1 MQNGYL
7 IFWTVVIMHAII
19 VAPVQGDLAEMAKAP
34 SLFEGILDKSSARE
48 TLAPKYEDDQPGW
61 QSTGRG
67 FEKRVASKK
76 SNPTAHEN
84 KKNNEKAPL
93 WNIAFCEGVPLPPLL
108 ENVCKWI
115 THFLAE
121 RHQYEKECVRAHL
134 YVRKVGNGALS
145 IPLLEGPKML
155 AAGKRPF
162 CLSWQGGKA
171 PYRIRLYHQYE
182 RRPFIERKPDKDSLM
197 IDNLVLLP
205 GIYIMKI
212 NDAES
217 RMLQVKFTVV
227 DPNELPHMPDEDGLR
242 QSDLA
247 EAAKIT
253 LYATWLAAQN
263 HGKWVF
269 ESYQR
274 VAGIAGHYYPAS
286 LLCNALADGQRPVL
300 GQELD
305 KKPSTHI
312 EQ

>member
-1 MQNGYL
+1 MNRQNGYL
-7 IFWTVVIMHAII
+7 IFLIVHAII
-19 VAPVQGDLAEMAKAP
+19 VAPVQGDLAEMAKSH

-48 TLAPKYEDDQPGW
+48 TLAPKYKDDQPGW
-61 QSTGRG
+61 QSTGLG

-76 SNPTAHEN
+76 SIPTAYEN
-84 KKNNEKAPL
+84 KKNDEKAPGC
-93 WNIAFCEGVPLPPLL
+93 NICEGVPLL

-115 THFLAE
+115 THFFTE
-121 RHQYEKECVRAHL
+121 RHQYEKERVRAHL

-182 RRPFIERKPDKDSLM
+182 RRPFIERKPDKNSLM
-197 IDNLVLLP
+197 IDNLVLSP
-205 GIYIMKI
+205 GIYTIKI

-227 DPNELPHMPDEDGLR
+227 NPNQLPHMPDKDGLR

-305 KKPSTHI
+305 KKPSTHR